1 MISPFGDIEAER
13 CVLGALLQDPSVAP
27 WALADLAPEM
37 FTRPEYRQAWEAA
50 AQLYHAGM
58 AADLMTVS
66 ASVREKSGVDIAP
79 LMIEAVRATP
89 SAANAR
95 TYAGMV
101 SEYARRRTLRDACN
115 AAINSLGECDADEA
129 GDRLMAAIRGNLGG
143 HDAWVPMA
151 QVGASTFDMLEGIAR
166 GENRSI
172 PTGMPDLDAALA
184 GGLRN
189 GEVTVLAAG
198 TGQGKSAFAMHIAQ
212 HAAQKGFRVGFVS
225 REMSAEQYGIRAL
238 ASLTGIGS
246 GDLLRAGKLSGDQW
260 TAIGDAVARMG
271 KLPISFAFRAA
282 TVEDVRREI
291 QRRDTDLL
299 VVDYLQILGTREK
312 CASEHLRVSTISRQ
326 LKEIALDMGIPVLV
340 LSQLKRL
347 TGGVKRRPV
356 LADLKESGSIE
367 NDADVVLFL
376 YQPSGPEDESIPPSY
391 AGWVEAADDLGDR
404 FLLLEIAKQRMFA
417 TSTLGVCFDT
427 KGMRFYTPQR
437 EG

>member
-1 MISPFGDIEAER
+1 MNTPFGDVEAER
-13 CVLGALLQDPSVAP
+13 CVLGAILQDPSVAA
-27 WALADLAPEM
+27 WALAEIAPDA
-37 FTRPEYRQAWEAA
+37 FTRPEYRRAWDAA
-50 AQLYHAGM
+50 GALYRAGK
-58 AADLMTVS
+58 AADMMTVS
-66 ASVREKSGVDIAP
+66 AAVREKSGVDIAP
-79 LMIEAVRATP
+79 ILIEAVRATP

-101 SEYARRRTLRDACN
+101 CEYAHRRALRDACN

-129 GDRLMAAIRGNLGG
+129 GDRLMAAIRANLGG
-143 HDAWVPMA
+143 RDAWVPMA

-184 GGLRN
+184 GGLRK

-212 HAAQKGFRVGFVS
+212 NAAKKGFRVGFVS

-238 ASLTGIGS
+238 TSLTGIGS

-260 TAIGDAVARMG
+260 TAIGDAVERMG
-271 KLPISFAFRAA
+271 KLPISFSFRAA
-282 TVEDVRREI
+282 TVEDVRRET
-291 QRRDTDLL
+291 QRRDIDLL
-299 VVDYLQILGTREK
+299 VVDYIQIMGTREK
-312 CASEHLRVSTISRQ
+312 CASEHLRVSSISRQ

-347 TGGVKRRPV
+347 PGVIKRRPV

-376 YQPSGPEDESIPPSY
+376 YQPSGPGDDSIPETY
-391 AGWVEAADDLGDR
+391 AGWVEAAEDMGDR

>member
-13 CVLGALLQDPSVAP
+13 CVIGALLQDPSVAP

-50 AQLYHAGM
+50 AQLYHAGK

-129 GDRLMAAIRGNLGG
+129 GDRLLAAIRGNLGG

-225 REMSAEQYGIRAL
+225 REMSVEQYGIRAL
-238 ASLTGIGS
+238 TSLTGIGS

-282 TVEDVRREI
+282 TVEDVRRET
-291 QRRDTDLL
+291 QRKDIDLL
-299 VVDYLQILGTREK
+299 VVDYIQIMSTREK
-312 CASEHLRVSTISRQ
+312 CASEHLRVSVISRQ
-326 LKEIALDMGIPVLV
+326 LKEIALDIGIPVLV

-347 TGGVKRRPV
+347 PGGIRRRPV

-376 YQPSGPEDESIPPSY
+376 YQPSGPDDDSIPDTY
-391 AGWVEAADDLGDR
+391 AGWVEAAEDMGDR

>member
-13 CVLGALLQDPSVAP
+13 CVIGALLQDPSVAP

-50 AQLYHAGM
+50 AQLYHAGK

-129 GDRLMAAIRGNLGG
+129 GDRLLAAIRGNLGG

-238 ASLTGIGS
+238 TSLTGIGS

-271 KLPISFAFRAA
+271 KLPINFAFRAA
-282 TVEDVRREI
+282 TVEDVRRET
-291 QRRDTDLL
+291 QRKDIDLL
-299 VVDYLQILGTREK
+299 VVDYIQIMSTREK
-312 CASEHLRVSTISRQ
+312 CASEHLRVSVISRQ
-326 LKEIALDMGIPVLV
+326 LKEIALDIGIPVLV

-347 TGGVKRRPV
+347 PGGIRRRPV

-376 YQPSGPEDESIPPSY
+376 YQPSGPDDDSIPDTY
-391 AGWVEAADDLGDR
+391 AGWVEAAEDMGDR

>member
-13 CVLGALLQDPSVAP
+13 CVIGALLQDPSVAS

-50 AQLYHAGM
+50 AQLYHAGK

-151 QVGASTFDMLEGIAR
+151 QVGASTFEMLEGIAR

-184 GGLRN
+184 GGLRK

-246 GDLLRAGKLSGDQW
+246 GDLLRSARLSAQQW
-260 TAIGDAVARMG
+260 ETVASGVERMAH
-271 KLPISFAFRAA
+271 LPISFAFRAA

-417 TSTLGVCFDT
+417 TAMLGVCFDA
-427 KGMRFYTPQR
+427 KGMRFYTPRQD
-437 EG
+437 G

>member
-1 MISPFGDIEAER
+1 MITPFGDVDAER

-27 WALADLAPEM
+27 WALSELAPEA
-37 FTRPEYRQAWEAA
+37 FTRPEYRKAWEAA
-50 AQLYHAGM
+50 GALYRAGKQ
-58 AADLMTVS
+58 ADMMTVS
-66 ASVREKSGVDIAP
+66 AAVREKSGVDIAP
-79 LMIEAVRATP
+79 LIIEAVRATP

-151 QVGASTFDMLEGIAR
+151 QVGSSTFDMLEGIAR

-184 GGLRN
+184 GGLRK

-212 HAAQKGFRVGFVS
+212 NAAKKGFRVGFVS

-238 ASLTGIGS
+238 AGLTGISS

-271 KLPISFAFRAA
+271 NLPISFAFRAA
-282 TVEDVRREI
+282 TVEDVRRET
-291 QRRDTDLL
+291 QRRDIDLL
-299 VVDYLQILGTREK
+299 VVDYIQIMGTREK
-312 CASEHLRVSTISRQ
+312 CASEHLRVSVISRQ

-347 TGGVKRRPV
+347 PGGIRRRPV

-376 YQPSGPEDESIPPSY
+376 YQPSGPDDDSIPETY
-391 AGWVEAADDLGDR
+391 AGWVEAAEDMGDR

-417 TSTLGVCFDT
+417 TSTLGVCFDA
-427 KGMRFYTPQR
+427 KEMRFYTPQR